1 LLYVIKLLLSSIFFI
16 LLSNSLA
23 IRRDVAILYSRI
35 GIISLFYC
43 IYLAYNNLF
52 LTYLYN
58 GVGLFGGL
66 FYISSITQSFHILIF
81 FISLLILAMT
91 GFYPRKL
98 ISKDYMSFLK
108 LYFTRIEF
116 LWKSAASNI
125 LLKKGEQYTILE
137 YTLILLFVILGSVL
151 LLSSSDLVSIFLSIE
166 LQSYGLY
173 LLCAIYRNSES
184 STSSSLTY
192 FLLGALASCFILL
205 GIGLIYANLGVTY
218 LDYFYI
224 LNNLSSVINIQE
236 LNNVTPYIPY
246 CVLLIAVG
254 LLFKISAAPFHF
266 WSPEVYDGIPTIV
279 TSFVANI
286 AKISILVLILQLVHF
301 TNNLYIST
309 SYPWTIGLLIS
320 SLLSLVIGTVLGLT
334 QFRIKRLFA
343 YSTISH
349 LGFMLLALSINSV
362 ESIQSF
368 IFYLIQYS
376 LSNINAFIILVAIG
390 YSLYSYND
398 NNINHNKLTDKNN
411 SPIQLISQ
419 LKGYFHINSILA
431 LSLSITLFSF
441 AGIPPL
447 MGFFAKQM
455 VFSAALQEGFTFL
468 TLIGV
473 LTSVISAV
481 YYLYIVK
488 TMFFD
493 WHSYTYYN
501 KLENIRIPAVVLQK
515 DKVLNKIYFDSG
527 FALSSSF
534 SLSISVLTLIIL
546 LFMLMPNEWLYISN
560 ILSITLFVP
569 YSL

>member
-1 LLYVIKLLLSSIFFI
+1 MLLSSIFCL
-16 LLSNSLA
+16 LLSNALSF
-23 IRRDVAILYSRI
+23 RRDTTILYSRV
-35 GIISLFYC
+35 GIIILFYC
-43 IYLAYNNLF
+43 IYLSYNNLF
-52 LTYLYN
+52 ITYLDN
-58 GVGLFGGL
+58 GIGLFGGL
-66 FYISSITQSFHILIF
+66 FYASPITHIFHILIF
-81 FISLLILAMT
+81 FISLLILNMT

-98 ISKDYMSFLK
+98 ISNEYMSFFK
-108 LYFTRIEF
+108 LLFTKLQF
-116 LWKSAASNI
+116 LRKLTVSNI
-125 LLKKGEQYTILE
+125 IFKKGEQYTIIE
-137 YTLILLFVILGSVL
+137 YTLVMLFVIMGTVL
-151 LLSSSDLVSIFLSIE
+151 LISSSDLVSIFLAIE

-184 STSSSLTY
+184 STASSLTY

-218 LDYFYI
+218 LDNFYI
-224 LNNLSSVINIQE
+224 INNLSNVINIQQ
-236 LNNVTPYIPY
+236 LNDVTPYISY
-246 CVLLIAVG
+246 SILLIAVG
-254 LLFKISAAPFHF
+254 FLFKISAAPFHF
-266 WSPEVYDGIPTIV
+266 WSPDVYDGIPTIV
-279 TSFVANI
+279 TSFVANV
-286 AKISILVLILQLVHF
+286 AKISILILILQLVHF
-301 TNNLYIST
+301 TNNIYIT
-309 SYPWTIGLLIS
+309 ANYPWTTSLLLS
-320 SLLSLVIGTVLGLT
+320 SLLSLLIGTILGLT

-376 LSNINAFIILVAIG
+376 LSNLNAFIILIAIG

-398 NNINHNKLTDKNN
+398 NNISHNKLIDKNN

-455 VFSAALQEGFTFL
+455 VFSSALQEGFVFL

-473 LTSVISAV
+473 LASVISAV
-481 YYLYIVK
+481 YYLFIVK

-493 WHSYTYYN
+493 WHSYTYFN
-501 KLENIRIPAVVLQK
+501 KLQNLQIPVLVTRK
-515 DKVLNKIYFDSG
+515 NEVLKKIYFDSG

-534 SLSISVLTLIIL
+534 SLSISILTLIIL
-546 LFMLMPNEWLYISN
+546 LFMFMPNEWLHMSN
-560 ILSITLFVP
+560 ILSIVLFVP
-569 YSL
+569 NSI